1 MAIYTYIRSFT
12 PVPDLLHPP
21 LSLYTHL
28 RCSIFTLGL
37 PNQCQYPLTNSSPV
51 TPIPTHSHTS
61 EALLTHQSL
70 QYPYQIFHTHPSHP
84 NKTLH
89 THIRPSLPIIGL
101 HTITCPF
108 KTTLGPPPQSQ
119 VLLPHPR
126 PSYPTQTFHTT
137 LCHPDQFQ
145 EPLHTHPNPF
155 TPI

>member
-1 MAIYTYIRSFT
+1 MFHI
-12 PVPDLLHPP
+12 
-21 LSLYTHL
+21 HL
-28 RCSIFTLGL
+28 RPSRSVSV
-37 PNQCQYPLTNSSPV
+37 PPHQSKPLH
-51 TPIPTHSHTS
+51 THSHTS

-70 QYPYQIFHTHPSHP
+70 QYPYQILHTHPSHP

-108 KTTLGPPPQSQ
+108 KTTLGPPPHSQ
-119 VLLPHPR
+119 VLLTHLR
-126 PSYPTQTFHTT
+126 PSYPTQTFLTT

-155 TPI
+155 TPIRSRSYPPKPSISISGPLHPRKAF